1 MQRRNGRACFSLADG
16 AQPTAGG
23 RYLLNTGKA
32 YDGALVVDFD
42 GARVRL
48 SAAGEMPVLREH
60 DRTRVVGAWQD
71 VRVEDGQMSAGG
83 IRWAPTPDAE
93 EARALVDGGFLWGVS
108 IGFSAQWEEKGGK
121 TYARNLEVHEASL
134 VSVAADADSRV
145 SGMTLGMGEGGES
158 EGGDGGTFRALVSHL
173 HLDHG
178 MDIAAAFAQAH
189 RVLGFDPMDAL
200 LAPLEPAEPVTV
212 VDPEPAEEPADVALA
227 VPERYADIDFAPPE
241 GVREEMRRGL
251 EWHEAGESGD
261 GLQPETV
268 AWARRMA
275 DGEDISPEKARAM
288 KAWLAR
294 HETDKTGEGFSPDE
308 PGYPSP
314 GRVAWALWG
323 GDPAVAWSDS
333 LVTAMDRADSEAAA
347 PAPDALA
354 LWMGAPPPDPF
365 AAWYS

>member
-1 MQRRNGRACFSLADG
+1 MRRNGRACFSLADG
-16 AQPTAGG
+16 SAPAGG
-23 RYLLNTGKA
+23 RYLLNSGKA
-32 YDGALVVDFD
+32 YDGALIVDFA

-48 SAAGEMPVLREH
+48 SAQGEMPVLREH

-71 VRVEDGQMSAGG
+71 VRVEDGMMSAGG

-121 TYARNLEVHEASL
+121 TYARNLEVYEASL

-145 SGMTLGMGEGGES
+145 SGMTLGMGEYEG
-158 EGGDGGTFRALVSHL
+158 GGDGGAFRALVSHL

-178 MDIAAAFAQAH
+178 LDIAAAFAQAH
-189 RVLGFDPMDAL
+189 RVMGFDPIDAL
-200 LAPLEPAEPVTV
+200 IAPLEPAETVTV
-212 VDPEPAEEPADVALA
+212 VDPEPAAEPADAALA
-227 VPERYADIDFAPPE
+227 VPERYAGIDFAPPE
-241 GVREEMRRGL
+241 GVREELRRGL

-268 AWARRMA
+268 AWARRLA

-294 HETDKTGEGFSPDE
+294 HETDKAGEGFSPDE

-333 LVTAMDRADSEAAA
+333 LVSAMDRADSEAAA

-354 LWMGAPPPDPF
+354 AWLGAPPADPF
-365 AAWYS
+365 AAWYT

>member
-16 AQPTAGG
+16 AQPKGGG
-23 RYLLNTGKA
+23 RYLLNSGKA

-71 VRVEDGQMSAGG
+71 VRIEDGQMSAGG
-83 IRWAPTPDAE
+83 IRWAPTADAE

-121 TYARNLEVHEASL
+121 TYARNLEVYEASL

-158 EGGDGGTFRALVSHL
+158 NGDGGAFRALVSHL

-212 VDPEPAEEPADVALA
+212 VDPEPAEEPADAALA
-227 VPERYADIDFAPPE
+227 VPERYQGIDFSPPE
-241 GVREEMRRGL
+241 GVREELRRGL
-251 EWHEAGESGD
+251 AWHEAGESGD

-268 AWARRMA
+268 AWARRLA
-275 DGEDISPEKARAM
+275 GGEDISPEKARAM

-294 HETDKTGEGFSPDE
+294 HAADKEGEGFAPDE

-333 LVTAMDRADSEAAA
+333 LVSAMDRADSEAAA

-354 LWMGAPPPDPF
+354 LWLGAPPADPF

>member
-1 MQRRNGRACFSLADG
+1 MRRNGRVCFSLADG
-16 AQPTAGG
+16 SAPTGG
-23 RYLLNTGKA
+23 RYLLNSGKA
-32 YDGALVVDFD
+32 YDGALVVDFA

-108 IGFSAQWEEKGGK
+108 IGFSAQWEEKNGK
-121 TYARNLEVHEASL
+121 TYARNLEVYEASL

-158 EGGDGGTFRALVSHL
+158 EGGGDGGAFRALVSHL

-189 RVLGFDPMDAL
+189 RVMGFDPVEAL
-200 LAPLEPAEPVTV
+200 IAPLEPAEPVTV
-212 VDPEPAEEPADVALA
+212 VDPEPAEEPADAALA
-227 VPERYADIDFAPPE
+227 VPDRYQGIDFAPPE
-241 GVREEMRRGL
+241 GVREELRRGL

-268 AWARRMA
+268 AWARRLA
-275 DGEDISPEKARAM
+275 GGEDISPEKARAM

-294 HETDKTGEGFSPDE
+294 HEADKTGKGFSPDE

-333 LVTAMDRADSEAAA
+333 IVSAMDKADSEAAA

-354 LWMGAPPPDPF
+354 LWMGAPPADPL
-365 AAWYS
+365 AAWWS